1 MSRLLTPAAVAD
13 VLAVSSRTV
22 RRMLDAGDLPA
33 LRVGKL
39 WRVDPD
45 RLAEWQRARETGNPE
60 RGQGASAP
68 VLASVARSATSAP
81 LPLASLPSDYT
92 PVFGPLG
99 TVATAAASP
108 AAGRTRSAKRNRKPA

>member
-1 MSRLLTPAAVAD
+1 MARLLTPAAVAD

-22 RRMLDAGDLPA
+22 RRMLDAGNLPG
-33 LRVGKL
+33 LRIGKL

-60 RGQGASAP
+60 RGQVASAP
-68 VLASVARSATSAP
+68 ALASVARSATSAP

-108 AAGRTRSAKRNRKPA
+108 ADGRARSTRTKNRPA

>member
-1 MSRLLTPAAVAD
+1 MGRLLTPAAVAD
-13 VLAVSSRTV
+13 ALAVSSRTV
-22 RRMLDAGDLPA
+22 RRMLDAGDLPG

-45 RLAEWQRARETGNPE
+45 RLAEWQRSRETGNPTRE
-60 RGQGASAP
+60 RQASAP
-68 VLASVARSATSAP
+68 AAATVARPVLA
-81 LPLASLPSDYT
+81 PLASLSSDYT

-108 AAGRTRSAKRNRKPA
+108 AAGRGRSAKRKRKAV